1 LKTGVEA
8 TTLPTQIFFKRKRK
22 KRKPTLDVEGF
33 KKASFSDKILPCL
46 GVYSVQFLVF
56 SCIVV
61 MEMIGWRF
69 YPKPERLELAFLNTW
84 NIFLFSFFSYFF

>member
-1 LKTGVEA
+1 M
-8 TTLPTQIFFKRKRK
+8 LPHLPHNFFKRKRK
-22 KRKPTLDVEGF
+22 KRKPILDVEGF

-46 GVYSVQFLVF
+46 RVFSGQFLVF

-61 MEMIGWRF
+61 MEMYGWRF

-84 NIFLFSFFSYFF
+84 NIFLFSFFSFLF